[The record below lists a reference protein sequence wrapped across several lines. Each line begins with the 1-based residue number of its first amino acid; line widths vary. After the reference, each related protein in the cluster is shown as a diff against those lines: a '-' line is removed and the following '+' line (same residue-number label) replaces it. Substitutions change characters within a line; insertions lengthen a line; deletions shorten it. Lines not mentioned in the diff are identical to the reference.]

1 MASKYMNRYLA
12 SLITMEM
19 QIRNM
24 RYYVIPLGGLLSKSR
39 KTSVGKDVGKLEL
52 LYTVVG
58 NLK

>member
-1 MASKYMNRYLA
+1 MASKYTNRYLA